1 MPALLINAASFLAG
15 LVAMEGVAWAMHR
28 YVMHGPLWVW
38 HKSHHEPGRKGPEL
52 NDLFAI
58 VFAAIAIALFWA
70 GAQPGLRPL
79 WWLAL
84 GVTAYGVLYAMV
96 HDGLVHRRFPFPIKA
111 ERGYLLRLAR
121 AHHLHHVTHTREG
134 GVSFGFL
141 FARDPERLMSRLQAQ
156 RSGRS

>member
-1 MPALLINAASFLAG
+1 MPAILINTASFLAG

-28 YVMHGPLWVW
+28 YIMHGPLWVW

-58 VFAAIAIALFWA
+58 VFAAIAVGLFWA

-79 WWLAL
+79 WWLAM

-96 HDGLVHRRFPFPIKA
+96 HDGLVHRRFAFPIKA
-111 ERGYLLRLAR
+111 ERGYLLRLVH

-141 FARDPERLMSRLQAQ
+141 VAEDPERLMGRLQAQ
-156 RSGRS
+156 RADRP